1 VTASAGRVTSRLTAS
16 ERTVAYM
23 NLPRRYQVL
32 RIIAFIL
39 KLLAWLML
47 LGALIAVIVALP
59 AFLSASARGAP
70 WYEVAPWGAML
81 GLPIFGIVWFVQFFA
96 LGSILSLLINIEENT
111 RALAA
116 RAHGA

>member
-1 VTASAGRVTSRLTAS
+1 
-16 ERTVAYM
+16 M
-23 NLPRRYQVL
+23 NLPRKYQVL
-32 RIIAFIL
+32 RLIAFIL

-70 WYEVAPWGAML
+70 WYEVAPLGALL
-81 GLPIFGIVWFVQFFA
+81 GLPIFGVAWFVQFFA

-116 RAHGA
+116 RAPGA

>member
-1 VTASAGRVTSRLTAS
+1 
-16 ERTVAYM
+16 M
-23 NLPRRYQVL
+23 NPPRKYQVL

-59 AFLSASARGAP
+59 AFLSASGRGAP
-70 WYEVAPWGAML
+70 WYEVAPLGALL
-81 GLPIFGIVWFVQFFA
+81 GLPIFGVVWFVQFFA

-116 RAHGA
+116 RAPGA